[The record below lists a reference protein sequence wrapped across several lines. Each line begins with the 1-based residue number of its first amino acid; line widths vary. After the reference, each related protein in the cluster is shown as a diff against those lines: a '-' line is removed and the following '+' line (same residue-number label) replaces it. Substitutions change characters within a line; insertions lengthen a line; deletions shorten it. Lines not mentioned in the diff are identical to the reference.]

1 MYKKPVVE
9 SVDLQFEKPMCLAS
23 PSDQFDPAPARGG
36 VAPVHIGALEPNY

>member
-23 PSDQFDPAPARGG
+23 PSDMFDPAPARGG
-36 VAPVHIGALEPNY
+36 ADIGSLGPSY